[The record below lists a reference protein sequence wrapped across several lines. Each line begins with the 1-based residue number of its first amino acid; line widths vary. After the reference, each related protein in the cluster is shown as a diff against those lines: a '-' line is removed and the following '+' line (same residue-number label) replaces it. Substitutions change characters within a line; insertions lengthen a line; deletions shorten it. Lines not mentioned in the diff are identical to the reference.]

1 MVNNQ
6 DAKSKIMNY
15 CKFYVVLKSP
25 KPITVSELYS
35 VISDK
40 RLGVSNTL
48 SSKRQLGNL
57 LNKRWEGN
65 RNFKKSY
72 TKRNE
77 VMWRCE

>member
-1 MVNNQ
+1 MVNNN

-15 CKFYVVLKSP
+15 CKLYVVLKSP

-48 SSKRQLGNL
+48 SSKRQLSNL
-57 LNKRWEGN
+57 LNKRWKGKS
-65 RNFKKSY
+65 NFKKSY

>member
-1 MVNNQ
+1 MGNNQ
-6 DAKSKIMNY
+6 KKKKKMMNY
-15 CKFYVVLKSP
+15 CKLYVVLNSP
-25 KPITVSELYS
+25 NPISVTELYS

-40 RLGVSNTL
+40 RLGVSNSL

-57 LNKRWEGN
+57 LNQRWEGN

-72 TKRNE
+72 NKRNE

>member
-1 MVNNQ
+1 MTASSLVPHSVVAAAK
-6 DAKSKIMNY
+6 DA
-15 CKFYVVLKSP
+15 P
-25 KPITVSELYS
+25 KPITVSELFY

-40 RLGVSNTL
+40 RLGVNNTL

-57 LNKRWEGN
+57 LNKRWEGS